1 MASYRIEFRG
11 SAERELHRIDPQMVP
26 RIMEAIRG
34 LAEEP
39 RLLGTRKLAGSEQA
53 YRIRIGDYR
62 VVYTIHDQDKTVSI
76 DRVRHRREAY
86 R

>member
-1 MASYRIEFRG
+1 MASYQIEFRG
-11 SAERELHRIDPQMVP
+11 SAERELHRIDPQMIP
-26 RIMEAIRG
+26 RVVAAVRA

-39 RLLGTRKLAGSEQA
+39 RPSGIRKLAGSEQA

-62 VVYTIHDQDKTVSI
+62 VVYTVDDRQRIVSV
-76 DRVRHRREAY
+76 DRVRHRKDAY

>member
-1 MASYRIEFRG
+1 MASYRVEFRG
-11 SAERELHRIDPQMVP
+11 SAERELRRIDPLMVP

-39 RLLGTRKLAGSEQA
+39 RPSGTRKLAGSEQTF
-53 YRIRIGDYR
+53 RIRVGDYR
-62 VVYTIHDQDKTVSI
+62 VVYTVDDEARMVSI

>member
-1 MASYRIEFRG
+1 MASYQIEFRG

-26 RIMEAIRG
+26 RIMVAIRK

-39 RLLGTRKLAGSEQA
+39 RPLGTRKLAGSKQA

-62 VVYTIHDQDKTVSI
+62 VVYSVHDPDKTVSI

>member
-1 MASYRIEFRG
+1 
-11 SAERELHRIDPQMVP
+11 MVP
-26 RIMEAIRG
+26 RIMEVIRS
-34 LAEEP
+34 LADEP
-39 RLLGTRKLAGSEQA
+39 RPSATRKLAGSEQA

-62 VVYTIHDQDKTVSI
+62 VVYTVDNKHKTVSI

>member
-1 MASYRIEFRG
+1 MAFYWVEFRG

-26 RIMEAIRG
+26 RIMEVIRG

-39 RLLGTRKLAGSEQA
+39 RPPGTRKLAGSEHG
-53 YRIRIGDYR
+53 YRVRVGDYR
-62 VVYTIHDQDKTVSI
+62 VVYTVDDEQKIVSI

>member
-1 MASYRIEFRG
+1 MASYRVEFRG
-11 SAERELHRIDPQMVP
+11 SAERELRRIDPQIVP

-39 RLLGTRKLAGSEQA
+39 RPAGTRKLAGSEQA
-53 YRIRIGDYR
+53 YRIRVGDYR
-62 VVYTIHDQDKTVSI
+62 VVYTVDDAQKMVSI

>member
-1 MASYRIEFRG
+1 MASYRVEFRG
-11 SAERELHRIDPQMVP
+11 SAERELHRIDQQMVP

-39 RLLGTRKLAGSEQA
+39 KPSGTRKLAGSEQA
-53 YRIRIGDYR
+53 YRIRVGDYR
-62 VVYTIHDQDKTVSI
+62 VVYTVDDDEKTVSI